1 MITRSLRDF
10 SIQRDSERTRTK
22 VRIPWGIL
30 GFSER
35 TLFST
40 PEKESS
46 TLPKCTEKHCQKENA
61 NGKLKHIDRHRRH
74 VNPVFRFGNQLF
86 YSTLLSIIN
95 SDDLKRPT
103 EFITKRGKRR
113 ASNRT
118 RVLEKS
124 KTNFSEQDCFL
135 TNGNKPNNFL
145 GDTYSTSIFL

>member
-40 PEKESS
+40 PEKESK
-46 TLPKCTEKHCQKENA
+46 TLPKCTKTRIQKEKA
-61 NGKLKHIDRHRRH
+61 NGNLGDIDRHRRDVH
-74 VNPVFRFGNQLF
+74 TIFQLGNQLF
-86 YSTLLSIIN
+86 YSTLSSEIN

-103 EFITKRGKRR
+103 EFISKRGKRR

-135 TNGNKPNNFL
+135 TNGNKPNNSF